1 MSTTTLTTT
10 PYMRSKIHPLKFGLW
25 VACGSMLMVFAS
37 LTSAYVVRHA
47 SGNWLEFKMPTAFI
61 YSTLVMLLSSITLHT
76 AYNAFKSGKEK
87 LYKPMLL
94 MTMVLAL
101 FFLYLQYQGWM
112 GLEAIGL
119 PLKTNASGD
128 FVYALSWLHAGHVL
142 GGVGALMVA
151 TIVAFSLKFKV
162 TPVRTLRLELTLTY
176 WHFVDFLW
184 VYLLLFFTFS

>member
-1 MSTTTLTTT
+1 MSTTTITTT
-10 PYMRSKIHPLKFGLW
+10 PYLRSKIHPLKFALW

-47 SGNWLEFKMPTAFI
+47 AGNWLEFQMPNAFF
-61 YSTLVMLLSSITLHT
+61 YSTAVILLSSVTLHI
-76 AYNAFKSGKEK
+76 AYNAFKNENEK

-94 MTMVLAL
+94 VSMILAL
-101 FFLYLQYQGWM
+101 GFLYLQYQGWT
-112 GLEAIGL
+112 GLEEIGL

-142 GGVGALMVA
+142 GGIAALLVA
-151 TIVAFSLKFKV
+151 TIVAFSVKFKV
-162 TPVRTLRLELTLTY
+162 TPKRKLRFELTLTY

-184 VYLLLFFTFS
+184 VYLFLFFLLQ